1 MPQFE
6 AGQQSANIEITVTP
20 LVNWVWL
27 GFGVLALGTL
37 IAVLPETAFAFAA
50 ARVPDAVKAATASMI
65 LLAVVTPAAVQAQ
78 DGSGLVARS
87 AERRELEEK
96 IICMC
101 GSSGCVRATL
111 ANCPMRPACHGH
123 TAQSA
128 EIQSQLDQGKTVD
141 QVLAAFVG
149 KYGQAVLAVPE
160 NKGFNILAWAL
171 PYVLG
176 ALGLVMILLTARRWS
191 RPAAAVAGG
200 ADTRIDPGLDA
211 RLDDELR
218 NLD

>member
-1 MPQFE
+1 M
-6 AGQQSANIEITVTP
+6 
-20 LVNWVWL
+20 L
-27 GFGVLALGTL
+27 
-37 IAVLPETAFAFAA
+37 
-50 ARVPDAVKAATASMI
+50 
-65 LLAVVTPAAVQAQ
+65 LLAIVSPAAVQAQ
-78 DGSGLVARS
+78 DGTGLVARS
-87 AERRELEEK
+87 AERRQLEEK
-96 IICMC
+96 LICLC

-123 TAQSA
+123 TAQTA
-128 EIQSQLDQGKTVD
+128 EIQTLLDEGKSVD
-141 QVLAAFVG
+141 QVQAAFVE

-160 NKGFNILAWAL
+160 NKGFNVMAWAL

-176 ALGLVMILLTARRWS
+176 VLGLVTILLTARRWS

-200 ADTRIDPGLDA
+200 GDTQIDPGLDA